1 MPTDDSFDLTP
12 EQEDHATRLHAESEL
27 VDALVAGTDY
37 LDDPEYRDHLV
48 NGGVTAGNLTVGGP
62 SDDFS
67 ATVEGVVDVRKK
79 VRANDDRFLVAET
92 VEDIHRAQDTDRVGI
107 VLGFQ
112 GGAPV
117 GKNLDRLRA
126 FDRLGVRV
134 IGLTYNRANYLGSG
148 CCEPRDGGL
157 TMLGRDVVDEM
168 NDRGIVIDTAHDG
181 DRTTM
186 DVVEYSEDPV
196 IQSHIGCRALC
207 PARGRAKTDE
217 QLRAVADG
225 GGVNAITPFPP
236 VVKRDP
242 DTHEVQRATVHD
254 VLDHVDHAVDVA
266 GVDHVGFG
274 ADMSD
279 KALDRGTMSDGSN
292 LKTWRPTHP
301 EVYGRGSTTEM
312 DPYPEGLD
320 RYHRLQN
327 LTRGL
332 VSRGYSDGEVEK
344 ILGGNLLRVFDE
356 VWE

>member
-1 MPTDDSFDLTP
+1 MQSENLFDLTP
-12 EQEDHATRLHAESEL
+12 EQDDRAARLHAKSDF

-37 LDDPEYRDHLV
+37 LDDPDYQDSLAE
-48 NGGVTAGNLTVGGP
+48 GGVTAGNLTVGGP
-62 SDDFS
+62 SDDFT
-67 ATVEGVVDVRKK
+67 ATTEGIVDVCRKI
-79 VRANDDRFLVAET
+79 RANDDRYLVAESVT
-92 VEDIHRAQDTDRVGI
+92 DIGRARDSGRTGI
-107 VLGFQ
+107 ILGFQ
-112 GGAPV
+112 GGAPI
-117 GKNLDRLRA
+117 GKSLDKLRA
-126 FDRLGVRV
+126 FYRLGVRI
-134 IGLTYNRANYLGSG
+134 IGLTYNRANYLGDG
-148 CCEPRDGGL
+148 CCESRDGGL

-168 NDRGIVIDTAHDG
+168 NELGVVIDTAHDG
-181 DRTTM
+181 DRTTA
-186 DVVEYSEDPV
+186 DVIEHSNDPV

-207 PARGRAKTDE
+207 PSQGRAKTDE

-236 VVKRDP
+236 VIKRDP

-254 VLDHVDHAVDVA
+254 VLDHIDHAVDVA

-279 KALDRGTMSDGSN
+279 KALDRGTMSQGSN

-320 RYHRLQN
+320 RYHRMEN

-332 VSRGYSDGEVEK
+332 VSRGYSDEDIEK
-344 ILGGNLLRVFDE
+344 ILGGNMLRVFDD
-356 VWE
+356 VWS